1 MRKYISTLGQ
11 ENGSACSV
19 ILTLL
24 LYPDIFRLS
33 LVFLV
38 YISIWI
44 NFENKKKSGYWK
56 CILSS
61 LGLCLLPL
69 TLRFPSTCTFYI
81 EKDPWKLEMQHLK
94 MTGKTK
100 ITWKF
105 TF

>member
-1 MRKYISTLGQ
+1 MRKCISTLGQ

-44 NFENKKKSGYWK
+44 NFENKKNQV
-56 CILSS
+56 
-61 LGLCLLPL
+61 
-69 TLRFPSTCTFYI
+69 I
-81 EKDPWKLEMQHLK
+81 ESVY
-94 MTGKTK
+94 
-100 ITWKF
+100 
-105 TF
+105 